1 MIKKRKLLFV
11 LGTRPEVIKLAP
23 LIKLIR
29 DKEVFDVFVCSTGQ
43 HREMLKQTLAV
54 FDLIADIDLDLMASN
69 QTLSGFTSRA
79 LMSIDGVFKSI
90 NPDAVIVQ
98 GDTTTTFVASLVSF
112 YWKIP
117 VAHVEAG
124 LRTYNKFSPFPEEIN
139 RKMTGAIA
147 DWHFCPTET
156 AKKALLKEGI
166 DSKNVWVTGNTVV
179 DAIEFVMNASLEMPK
194 EEFSDFPDPII
205 NSLFSNTKSDLILV
219 TTHRRENFGE
229 GLSNI
234 CEAIHALALE
244 FTKYNFVFPV
254 HFNPNVRDKVFGLL
268 SGIENIFLIDPV
280 DYKRFVRLMHSS
292 KIILTDSG
300 GIQEEVFSLSI
311 PTLVLRENTERGEGI
326 GHENNQLVSLIGT
339 DKFKIIASV
348 KEIINQKQN
357 TKSHFN
363 PYGDG
368 KASQRISDILEKEI
382 RNNNE

>member
-23 LIKLIR
+23 LIQLFR
-29 DKEVFDVFVCSTGQ
+29 EREVFDVVVCSTGQ
-43 HREMLKQTLAV
+43 HREMLDQTLAV
-54 FDLIADIDLDLMASN
+54 FDLIADINLDLMAYN

-79 LMSIDGVFKSI
+79 LMSIDTAFKSI
-90 NPDAVIVQ
+90 KPDAVIVQ
-98 GDTTTTFVASLVSF
+98 GDTTSTFVASLVSF
-112 YWKIP
+112 YWKTP

-139 RKMTGAIA
+139 RKMTGSIA

-166 DSKNVWVTGNTVV
+166 DSKKIWVTGNTVV
-179 DAIEFVMNASLEMPK
+179 DAIEIVMNASLELSK
-194 EEFSDFPDPII
+194 QEFLDFPNPII
-205 NSLFSNTKSDLILV
+205 NSLFSKTKSDLILV

-234 CEAIHALALE
+234 CEAIYALANE
-244 FTKYNFVFPV
+244 FTEHKFVFPV
-254 HFNPNVRDKVFGLL
+254 HFNPNVRNKVFDLL
-268 SGIENIFLIDPV
+268 DGIENIFLIDPV

-292 KIILTDSG
+292 KMILTDSG
-300 GIQEEVFSLSI
+300 GIQEEVFSLSV

-326 GHENNQLVSLIGT
+326 GNENNQLVSLIGT
-339 DKFKIIASV
+339 DKSKIMASV
-348 KEIINQKQN
+348 KEIINQEKSS
-357 TKSHFN
+357 KSHFN

-368 KASQRISDILEKEI
+368 KASMRISKILEKEI
-382 RNNNE
+382 KNNNG